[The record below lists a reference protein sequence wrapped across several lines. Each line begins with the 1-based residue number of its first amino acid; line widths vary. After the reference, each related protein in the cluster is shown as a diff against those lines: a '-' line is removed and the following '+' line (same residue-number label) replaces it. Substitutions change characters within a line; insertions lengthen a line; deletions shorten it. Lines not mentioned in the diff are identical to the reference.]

1 MTQDNRF
8 REFKEQ
14 VSSAEELEG
23 LIGAP
28 KQMVIDKVQDH
39 LDEVSRAFIKQSPFL
54 VMAST
59 GVGDYIDLSPKG
71 DPAGF
76 VKILDDHHLAIPD
89 RPGNKRV
96 DTFHNLLKNPQIGL
110 IFLIPGKTETL
121 RVSGEARL
129 VRDPDLLESMAVKG
143 KAPSLAMVVH
153 VERAF
158 VHCPKCMIRSG
169 LWNPE
174 SWEESSSLPDIGEAM
189 IKQAHLDTT
198 PEELFEEAER
208 EGLTKLY

>member
-1 MTQDNRF
+1 MVDDRF
-8 REFKEQ
+8 SNFSEI
-14 VSSAEELEG
+14 VTSVDELEA

-39 LDEVSRAFIKQSPFL
+39 LDDVCRAFIAKSPFV

-59 GVGDYIDLSPKG
+59 GVGNYIDLSPKG

-96 DTFHNLLKNPQIGL
+96 DTFHNLLKNPQLGL

-121 RVSGEARL
+121 RVTGEARL
-129 VRDPDLLESMAVKG
+129 VRDPALLETMAVQG
-143 KAPSLAMVVH
+143 KVPELALVVF

-158 VHCPKCMIRSG
+158 LHCPKCMIRSG
-169 LWNPE
+169 LWDPE
-174 SWEESSSLPDIGEAM
+174 RWGDSADLPDIGEAM
-189 IKQAHLDTT
+189 IQQAHLDTT